1 MAPITTII
9 DIARPELEV
18 FDYVI
23 DPIRF
28 IGRATRPAECRCGLR
43 WDRHT
48 LGAPQVTD
56 VRDPDGRAFRLE
68 TFSAR

>member
-28 IGRATRPAECRCGLR
+28 IGRANGQRN
-43 WDRHT
+43 
-48 LGAPQVTD
+48 VD
-56 VRDPDGRAFRLE
+56 VVFDG
-68 TFSAR
+68 TGTHWGHPK